1 MHKSERKTNRKD
13 QVRGKP
19 SKKREEAPLEVPRS
33 YVLEAVAQLKK
44 GNTILYPTDTIYG
57 IGCDATNFEAVEKIY
72 AIKDRDPSKSLLILV
87 DSFPM
92 LDQYIEEVPEMAW
105 EVLKVNKDPLTIVF
119 DRPKGVAEN
128 LIASDN
134 SLAVRV
140 TNDPLC
146 REIIRALRKPIVST
160 SANISGQPSPI
171 HFEDISKE
179 LLSRVDHIVDL
190 PLPSKKVKPSAI
202 MKISNDGLIKI
213 IRK

>member
-1 MHKSERKTNRKD
+1 MSKSDRHSNRRD
-13 QVRGKP
+13 QVRGRK
-19 SKKREEAPLEVPRS
+19 SKKQSDPQVEIPRAIIQDVVS
-33 YVLEAVAQLKK
+33 HLKK

-57 IGCDATNFEAVEKIY
+57 IGCDATNYDAVEKIY
-72 AIKDRDPSKSLLILV
+72 EIKERDPSKSLLILV
-87 DSFPM
+87 DSFQM

-146 REIIRALRKPIVST
+146 RAIIGAFRRPIVST
-160 SANISGQPSPI
+160 SANISGQPSPV
-171 HFEDISKE
+171 HFTDITEE
-179 LLSRVDHIVDL
+179 LKTRVDHIVDL
-190 PLPSKKVKPSAI
+190 PLPAKNIKPSAI
-202 MKISNDGLIKI
+202 MKISNNGIIKV

>member
-1 MHKSERKTNRKD
+1 MSKSDRHSNRKD
-13 QVRGKP
+13 QVRGREN
-19 SKKREEAPLEVPRS
+19 KKTKEPAFDIPRKF
-33 YVLEAVAQLKK
+33 VQEAVAHLKK

-72 AIKDRDPSKSLLILV
+72 AIKERDPSKPLLILV

-128 LIASDN
+128 LIAGDN

-160 SANISGQPSPI
+160 SANLSGQPSPV

-179 LLSRVDHIVDL
+179 LLERVDHVVDL
-190 PLPSKKVKPSAI
+190 PLPAKNVKPSAI

>member
-1 MHKSERKTNRKD
+1 MGKSDRHTNRKD
-13 QVRGKP
+13 QVRGREN
-19 SKKREEAPLEVPRS
+19 KKTKGPEIEIPRAI
-33 YVLEAVAQLKK
+33 VQEAVTALKK
-44 GNTILYPTDTIYG
+44 GKTILYPTDTIYG
-57 IGCDATNFEAVEKIY
+57 IGCDATNYEAVEKIY
-72 AIKDRDPSKSLLILV
+72 EIKERDPSKSLLILV

-128 LIASDN
+128 LIADDN

-146 REIIRALRKPIVST
+146 RAIIRGLRKPIVST
-160 SANISGQPSPI
+160 SANISGQPSPV
-171 HFEDISKE
+171 HFDDISEE
-179 LLSRVDHIVDL
+179 LKQRIDHIVDL
-190 PLPSKKVKPSAI
+190 PLPAKNIKPSAI
-202 MKISNDGLIKI
+202 MKISNNGMIKI

>member
-1 MHKSERKTNRKD
+1 MGKSDRHSNRRD
-13 QVRGKP
+13 QVRGREN
-19 SKKREEAPLEVPRS
+19 KKTKGPEIEVPRAI
-33 YVLEAVAQLKK
+33 VQEAVTALKK
-44 GNTILYPTDTIYG
+44 GQTILYPTDTIYG
-57 IGCDATNFEAVEKIY
+57 IGCDATNYEAVEKIY
-72 AIKDRDPSKSLLILV
+72 AIKERDPSKSLLILV

-119 DRPKGVAEN
+119 DRPKSVAEN

-146 REIIRALRKPIVST
+146 RAIIRGLRKPIVST
-160 SANISGQPSPI
+160 SANISGEKSPV
-171 HFEDISKE
+171 HFEDISEE
-179 LLSRVDHIVDL
+179 LKSRIDHIVDL
-190 PLPSKKVKPSAI
+190 PLPAKNVKPSAI
-202 MKISNDGLIKI
+202 MKISNNGVIKV

>member
-1 MHKSERKTNRKD
+1 MGKSDRHSNRRD
-13 QVRGKP
+13 QVRGREN
-19 SKKREEAPLEVPRS
+19 KKTKTPEVEVPRAI
-33 YVLEAVAQLKK
+33 VQEAVTALKK

-57 IGCDATNFEAVEKIY
+57 IGCDATNYEAVEKIY
-72 AIKDRDPSKSLLILV
+72 QIKERDPSKSLLILV

-105 EVLKVNKDPLTIVF
+105 EVLKVNKDPLTIIF

-134 SLAVRV
+134 SLAIRV

-146 REIIRALRKPIVST
+146 RAIIRALRKPIVST
-160 SANISGQPSPI
+160 SANISGQPSPV
-171 HFEDISKE
+171 HFEDIPEE
-179 LLSRVDHIVDL
+179 LKNRVDHIVDL
-190 PLPSKKVKPSAI
+190 PLPSKNVKPSAI
-202 MKISNDGLIKI
+202 MKISNNGVIKV

>member
-1 MHKSERKTNRKD
+1 MSKSDRSTNRKD
-13 QVRGKP
+13 QVRGRP
-19 SKKREEAPLEVPRS
+19 SKKREEAPLQVPKS
-33 YVLEAVAQLKK
+33 FVIEAVAQLKK

-72 AIKDRDPSKSLLILV
+72 AIKERDPSKSLLILV

-92 LDQYIEEVPEMAW
+92 LDQYIEEIPEMAW
-105 EVLKVNKDPLTIVF
+105 EVLKLNKNPLTIIF

-134 SLAVRV
+134 SLAIRV

-146 REIIRALRKPIVST
+146 REIIRGLRKPIVST
-160 SANISGQPSPI
+160 SANISGQPSPV
-171 HFEDISKE
+171 HFEDISKD
-179 LLSRVDHIVDL
+179 LISRIDHVVDL
-190 PLPSKKVKPSAI
+190 PLPSKNVKPSAI
-202 MKISNDGLIKI
+202 MKISNDGIIKI

>member
-1 MHKSERKTNRKD
+1 MSKSDRHSNRKD
-13 QVRGKP
+13 QVRGRP
-19 SKKREEAPLEVPRS
+19 SKKQSEPELKVPRS
-33 YVLEAVAQLKK
+33 FVQEAVSQLKK

-57 IGCDATNFEAVEKIY
+57 IGCDATNYEAVEKIY
-72 AIKDRDPSKSLLILV
+72 AIKERDPSQSLLILV

-128 LIASDN
+128 LIAGDN
-134 SLAVRV
+134 TLAVRV

-146 REIIRALRKPIVST
+146 REIIRALRRPIVST
-160 SANISGQPSPI
+160 SANISGQPSPV

-179 LLSRVDHIVDL
+179 LIDKIDHVVDL
-190 PLPSKKVKPSAI
+190 PLPAKNVKPSAI

>member
-1 MHKSERKTNRKD
+1 MSKSDRHSNRKD
-13 QVRGKP
+13 QVRGREN
-19 SKKREEAPLEVPRS
+19 KKTKEPKFDIPRKF
-33 YVLEAVAQLKK
+33 VQEAVAHLKK

-72 AIKDRDPSKSLLILV
+72 SIKERDPSKSLLILV

-92 LDQYIEEVPEMAW
+92 LDQYIEEVPDMAW

-160 SANISGQPSPI
+160 SANISGHPSPV

-179 LLSRVDHIVDL
+179 LLERVDHVVDL
-190 PLPSKKVKPSAI
+190 PLPAKNLKPSAI

>member
-1 MHKSERKTNRKD
+1 MSKSDRKSNRKD
-13 QVRGKP
+13 QVRGRP
-19 SKKREEAPLEVPRS
+19 SKKQSEPELKVPRS
-33 YVLEAVAQLKK
+33 FVQEAVSQLKK

-57 IGCDATNFEAVEKIY
+57 IGCDATNYEAVEKIY
-72 AIKDRDPSKSLLILV
+72 AIKERDPSKSLLILV

-160 SANISGQPSPI
+160 SANISGQPSPV

-179 LLSRVDHIVDL
+179 LLEKVDHIVDL
-190 PLPSKKVKPSAI
+190 PLPAKNIKPSAI

>member
-1 MHKSERKTNRKD
+1 MSKSDRHNNRKD
-13 QVRGKP
+13 PVKGRP
-19 SKKREEAPLEVPRS
+19 SKKQSEPELKVPRS
-33 YVLEAVAQLKK
+33 FVQDAVSHLKK

-57 IGCDATNFEAVEKIY
+57 IGCDATNYEAVEKIY
-72 AIKDRDPSKSLLILV
+72 ALKERDPSKSLLILV

-134 SLAVRV
+134 TLAVRV

-146 REIIRALRKPIVST
+146 REIIRALRRPIVST
-160 SANISGQPSPI
+160 SANISGQPAPV

-179 LLSRVDHIVDL
+179 LIDKIDHVVDL
-190 PLPSKKVKPSAI
+190 PLPAKNVKPSAI

>member
-1 MHKSERKTNRKD
+1 MGKSDRHSNRRD
-13 QVRGKP
+13 QVRGREN
-19 SKKREEAPLEVPRS
+19 KKTKTPEVEVPRAI
-33 YVLEAVAQLKK
+33 VQEAVTALKK

-57 IGCDATNFEAVEKIY
+57 IGCDATNYEAVEKIY
-72 AIKDRDPSKSLLILV
+72 QIKERDPSKSLLILV

-105 EVLKVNKDPLTIVF
+105 EVLKVNKDPLTIIF

-134 SLAVRV
+134 SLAIRV

-146 REIIRALRKPIVST
+146 RAIIRALRKPIVST
-160 SANISGQPSPI
+160 SANISGQPSPV
-171 HFEDISKE
+171 HFEDIPEE
-179 LLSRVDHIVDL
+179 LKNRIDHIVDL
-190 PLPSKKVKPSAI
+190 PLPSKNVKPSAI
-202 MKISNDGLIKI
+202 MKISNNGVIKV

>member
-1 MHKSERKTNRKD
+1 MGKSDRHSNRRD
-13 QVRGKP
+13 QVRGREN
-19 SKKREEAPLEVPRS
+19 KKTKTPEVEVPRAI
-33 YVLEAVAQLKK
+33 VQEAVTALKK

-57 IGCDATNFEAVEKIY
+57 IGCDATNYEAVEKIY
-72 AIKDRDPSKSLLILV
+72 QIKERDPSKSLLILV

-105 EVLKVNKDPLTIVF
+105 EVLKVNKDPLTIIF

-134 SLAVRV
+134 SLAIRV

-146 REIIRALRKPIVST
+146 RAIIRGLRKPIVST
-160 SANISGQPSPI
+160 SANISGQPSPV
-171 HFEDISKE
+171 HFEDIPEE
-179 LLSRVDHIVDL
+179 LKNRIDHIVDL
-190 PLPSKKVKPSAI
+190 PLPSKNVKPSAI
-202 MKISNDGLIKI
+202 MKISNNGVIKV